1 VLKLGQV
8 FFDNDPRYR
17 GRKVE
22 VIREDGLF
30 AICKSGP
37 LQVKVRR
44 DRIFNDGQPRRY
56 GYSTVAPSD
65 T

>member
-1 VLKLGQV
+1 VLKPGQV
-8 FFDNDPRYR
+8 LFDNDPRYR

-22 VIREDGLF
+22 VIRVDGSF

-37 LQVKVRR
+37 LELKVRL
-44 DRIFNDGQPRRY
+44 DRIFDDDQPRSY
-56 GYSTVAPSD
+56 GYSTTAPSN